1 MFIDIHCHA
10 YRKAQPTV
18 TLEVSFAT
26 AEQIIE
32 RYDDLDIDRG
42 VLMPVVSPEVYL
54 PQSNDDILE
63 MAQNSNGRFI
73 PFCCVDPRA
82 LTNSAE
88 APLGDLLRY
97 YKDIGFKGFGEAMF
111 NLPFLDPLTQNLLKH
126 VEDVGFP
133 FGFHLADKIGG
144 VYGLYDEVGLPQLE
158 ETLQKFPNL
167 KILGHSPTFWSQIG
181 QLETT
186 DNLVHH
192 YPTYPIKE
200 EGAVPKLLRKYANMY
215 GDLSARSGANAL
227 MRDPEY
233 AAGFENEFQDKL
245 MFGTDICSADQEL
258 PLAGFLLNLKKEN
271 KITEE
276 VFNKVARGNAIRVLV
291 LWEK

>member
-10 YRKAQPTV
+10 YRKTQPTV

-26 AEQIIE
+26 AEQIIA
-32 RYDDLDIDRG
+32 RYDELDIDKG

-63 MAQNSNGRFI
+63 MAQNFNGRFI
-73 PFCCVDPRA
+73 PFCNVDPRA

-111 NLPFLDPLTQNLLKH
+111 NLPFLHPLTQNLLKH

-133 FGFHLADKIGG
+133 FGFHMADKIGG
-144 VYGLYDEVGLPQLE
+144 VYGLYDEIGLPQLE
-158 ETLQKFPNL
+158 KTLQKFPNL

-181 QLETT
+181 QIETPCYLT
-186 DNLVHH
+186 HH
-192 YPTYPIKE
+192 YPTQPIKE
-200 EGAVPKLLRKYANMY
+200 EGVVPKLLRCYEHLY
-215 GDLSARSGANAL
+215 GDLSAMSGYGAL
-227 MRDPEY
+227 ARDKDY
-233 AAGFENEFQDKL
+233 AIKFLTEFQDKL
-245 MFGTDICSADQEL
+245 FYGTDISQPDFPT
-258 PLAGFLLNLKKEN
+258 PLAGFLLELCKSKK
-271 KITEE
+271 ISTT
-276 VFNKVARGNAIRVLV
+276 VFNKIARENAIKL
-291 LWEK
+291 LDLES